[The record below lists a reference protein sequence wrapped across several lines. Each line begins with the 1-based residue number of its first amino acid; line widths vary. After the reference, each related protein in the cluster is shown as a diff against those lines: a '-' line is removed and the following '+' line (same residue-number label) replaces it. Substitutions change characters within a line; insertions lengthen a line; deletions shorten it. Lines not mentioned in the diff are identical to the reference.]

1 MAALTVTIARAAGE
15 TVPSMAHSIARL
27 LTQVIYEI
35 QSTGK
40 LSGSISTVG
49 VGLVRY
55 QPGEP
60 EKE

>member
-1 MAALTVTIARAAGE
+1 MTEIGE
-15 TVPSMAHSIARL
+15 GPA
-27 LTQVIYEI
+27 IYEI

-40 LSGSISTVG
+40 LSGSISTAG